1 MKVDTLESHDAAYE
15 FKTVILLAIGFGL
28 VGLDR
33 WMVAPLFPYMMRD
46 LGLNFQQLGNLIGVL
61 AVAWGVW
68 AIVSGPISDRLGR
81 KKILV
86 WTMVAFSLL
95 SSFSGLATGFASLML
110 IRGIMGVAEG
120 AFTPA
125 SIAATS
131 DASLPGRRGFNLGFQ
146 MSMFSLLGLGVAPI
160 LATQL
165 LRVLPSWH
173 WVFMVSALPG
183 LIVAILCAK
192 VLRNSPRAVPAD
204 RSSKNRPKAQWG
216 VMFSTRNV
224 LVAILGTLCAMSGI
238 FVIGAMVPT
247 YLIAVLHLDTQHM
260 GFVASALGFGGF
272 VGSFS
277 LSGISDYI
285 GRKVAAICAFVVAA
299 VLLFVFSK
307 TGANPVLLFVL
318 LFGISMCSIG
328 LLSLLSGPIAT
339 EAAPDGLVASTIG
352 LVSGIGEIFGGG
364 VAPAIAGYIAQ
375 NFGLS
380 RVFDFALVG
389 LVLGVFVTLILVETA
404 PRRKYAVA
412 AADETH
418 QRMA

>member
-1 MKVDTLESHDAAYE
+1 MDTMVKHDSAYE
-15 FKTVILLAIGFGL
+15 FKTVLLLAVGFGL

-61 AVAWGVW
+61 AVAWGAW
-68 AIVSGPISDRLGR
+68 AIASGPISDRIGR

-86 WTMVAFSLL
+86 WTMIAFSLL
-95 SSFSGLATGFASLML
+95 SSLSGLATGFASLML

-125 SIAATS
+125 SVAATTE
-131 DASLPGRRGFNLGFQ
+131 ASLPGRRGFNLGFQ

-165 LRVLPSWH
+165 LRVVPSWH
-173 WVFMVSALPG
+173 WVFLISAVPG
-183 LIVAILCAK
+183 LIVAALCAK
-192 VLRNSPRAVPAD
+192 TLRDRPQTSFVAPSPH
-204 RSSKNRPKAQWG
+204 NRVKVRWG
-216 VMFSTRNV
+216 SIFANRNV
-224 LVAILGTLCAMSGI
+224 AVAIAAMLCAMAGI

-247 YLIAVLHLDTQHM
+247 YLMAVLHFDAQSM

-272 VGSFS
+272 IGSFG

-285 GRKVAAICAFVVAA
+285 GRKAAAIGAFAVAA
-299 VLLFVFSK
+299 VLLFAFSR
-307 TGANPVLLFVL
+307 TGANPMALFAL

-328 LLSLLSGPIAT
+328 LLSLLSGPIAA
-339 EAAPDGLVASTIG
+339 EAAPAGLVASTIG
-352 LVSGIGEIFGGG
+352 LISGIGEMFGGG

-375 NFGLS
+375 NFGLP
-380 RVFDFALVG
+380 RVFDFALAG
-389 LVLGVFVTLILVETA
+389 LVIGVFVASALIETA
-404 PRRKYAVA
+404 PRHKGTLAVSSDEPRQA
-412 AADETH
+412 A
-418 QRMA
+418 